1 MAEYG
6 YKKNKLFK
14 GRHTMKLADIIKE
27 RKRAERRRQKVD
39 TAKKIAIG
47 SAIGALAGLLFA
59 PKSGK
64 ETRQDIVDKTKKAA
78 ESTTKTLKNLEE
90 KVKDE
95 VKSKVEDIK
104 ERKMFEIDLNKDD
117 DQDEEIEKD
126 EVAGE

>member
-1 MAEYG
+1 
-6 YKKNKLFK
+6 
-14 GRHTMKLADIIKE
+14 MKLADIIKE